1 VNDTIQFYAGATLT
15 LTYEFRDPSNSA
27 LPYAIGAS
35 AQASVVN
42 STLGFDPMVTITDY
56 SASDVQVELQSGN
69 TANMP
74 KRQQLVFQVKVDL
87 CDVGLAGDPAN
98 TVIILQPTEVM
109 AL

>member
-1 VNDTIQFYAGATLT
+1 
-15 LTYEFRDPSNSA
+15 
-27 LPYAIGAS
+27 
-35 AQASVVN
+35 
-42 STLGFDPMVTITDY
+42 
-56 SASDVQVELQSGN
+56 
-69 TANMP
+69 MP